1 MLYYTI
7 YTPNFAQ
14 TAIHPGGAEYINNKS
29 PPQCAAQDPTA
40 KHRYFK
46 AKKKKKN
53 TLTTWFWSFYND
65 TRLPVEGLGQIWGGW
80 KERGQS
86 LQQTTGLA
94 VAPGVKFIDFRQSH
108 LHPYLR
114 KHRCPFCREAQL
126 MEKSAK
132 WRETWVGGM
141 AERATGREGRKKKRF
156 YCVSL
161 MVFSESK
168 WATDEKKQDVQ
179 RQHEGENKME
189 KLSHQA

>member
-1 MLYYTI
+1 MTECCITQYILLILPKPPYIQAGLNISSTNPLRSVQPRI
-7 YTPNFAQ
+7 PQPNTDISRQ
-14 TAIHPGGAEYINNKS
+14 
-29 PPQCAAQDPTA
+29 
-40 KHRYFK
+40 
-46 AKKKKKN
+46 KKKKKK

-86 LQQTTGLA
+86 LQQTTGLV

-141 AERATGREGRKKKRF
+141 AERATGREGRKKKKILLCKPDGF
-156 YCVSL
+156 LWIKMINWWKKAGC
-161 MVFSESK
+161 SETA
-168 WATDEKKQDVQ
+168 WGRE
-179 RQHEGENKME
+179 
-189 KLSHQA
+189 